1 MVAYTIRAGGLMVP
15 LIVMMI
21 LWMTVPG
28 DAHGGTLYKYTD
40 KDGSIIL
47 TDNPPPG
54 VKAKKYIV
62 SDDMPTEPKAA
73 PEIEPGVKIQS
84 TQEAEAK
91 KEDKQQ
97 KIKSLREELDKAVR
111 DEAAY
116 RRNMNQAQGY
126 SQRRH
131 WRQLVDEQL
140 NLIEE
145 KKKQIEELESSRP

>member
-1 MVAYTIRAGGLMVP
+1 MVTYAIRAGGLTVP
-15 LIVMMI
+15 LMVMMI

-28 DAHGGTLYKYTD
+28 EAHGGTLYKYTD
-40 KDGSIIL
+40 KDGSVII

-54 VKAKKYIV
+54 VKAKGYIV

-73 PEIEPGVKIQS
+73 PEIEPGVKIQP

-97 KIKSLREELDKAVR
+97 KIKSLREELDKAIR

-116 RRNMNQAQGY
+116 RRNMNQASGF

-131 WRQLVDEQL
+131 WRLLVDEQL